1 MYVSVEKDFLSFETV
16 YVKIF
21 FKLNLEETQVG
32 VWDDAQEINILNASD
47 LLIGDYLWF
56 CWWCYHCV

>member
-21 FKLNLEETQVG
+21 FKLNLKETQIEI
-32 VWDDAQEINILNASD
+32 WDDAQEINVFNSCGF
-47 LLIGDYLWF
+47 LIGDHLRF
-56 CWWCYHCV
+56 CW